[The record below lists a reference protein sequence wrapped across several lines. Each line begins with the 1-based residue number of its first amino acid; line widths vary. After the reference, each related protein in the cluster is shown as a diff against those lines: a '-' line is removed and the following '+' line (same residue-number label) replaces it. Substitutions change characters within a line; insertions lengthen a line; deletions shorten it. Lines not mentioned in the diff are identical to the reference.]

1 MLTTDTS
8 TGTDRIRAL
17 ERLRGLLPKGRFA
30 RSVSILAGGTAT
42 SQALGVLCAPLL
54 TRLYTTED
62 FGNYQIYFS
71 LLSFA
76 IVLACLRYE
85 LAVMLPE
92 NESEAANV
100 LGVAFACTLLMSL
113 ATGASAVWAASAT
126 HSLGK
131 IDALRRYMWIFPL
144 TVFAAGIYQA
154 LSYWAFRRKSFTSVS
169 RTKIL
174 QIATQILIQ
183 LGLGSLL
190 RIGLP
195 GLLFGDATGRIAGSV
210 SLVEDTGK
218 KQKIDWQSIT
228 PRAMWNAAVRYR
240 NFPFIS
246 SLSGFVTTA
255 GNSLPMLLIAQW
267 YGVQVLGW
275 LALADRV
282 MGAPSGLIGQA
293 VSQVYM
299 PEAASLARTDP
310 RGLRSLFQVTV
321 RKLVL
326 IPAVPCLIIVFFGP
340 ALFALV
346 FGEPWRE
353 AGNYARLLVIMHY
366 VNFIAWPFAPTLTL
380 LERQGQQLALDS
392 FRLAIPCVSIWLAAV
407 LKQNATQVVLIYGTS
422 SLLGHFAILGASW
435 FAIGRLIQR
444 HASGGAATMDAR
456 SR

>member
-1 MLTTDTS
+1 MATESIDS
-8 TGTDRIRAL
+8 DRIRTL
-17 ERLRGLLPKGRFA
+17 DRLRALLPKGRFA

-54 TRLYTTED
+54 TRLYSTED

-92 NESEAANV
+92 SESEAANV
-100 LGVAFACTLLMSL
+100 LGVAFGCTLMMSIL
-113 ATGASAVWAASAT
+113 TGASAVWASYT
-126 HSLGK
+126 TRSLGK
-131 IDALRRYMWIFPL
+131 IDALRHYMWIFPV

-154 LSYWAFRRKSFTSVS
+154 LSYWAFRGKSFTSVS

-174 QIATQILIQ
+174 QIATQILVQ
-183 LGLGSLL
+183 VGLGALL
-190 RIGLP
+190 RVGLP
-195 GLLFGDATGRIAGSV
+195 GLLFGDATGRLAGSA
-210 SLVEDTGK
+210 SLIKDTAK
-218 KQKIDWQSIT
+218 KEKIDWQSIT

-246 SLSGFVTTA
+246 SLSGFLTTA

-275 LALADRV
+275 LAIADRV

-310 RGLRSLFQVTV
+310 QGLRSLFRITI

-326 IPAVPCLIIVFFGP
+326 IPAIPCMIVVLFGP
-340 ALFALV
+340 TLFALV

-366 VNFIAWPFAPTLTL
+366 VNFVAWPFAPTLTI

-392 FRLAIPCVSIWLAAV
+392 FRVVIPCVSIWLAAV
-407 LKQNATQVVLIYGTS
+407 LKMSARNEVLVYATS
-422 SLLGHFAILGASW
+422 SLLGHIAILVASSFAIN
-435 FAIGRLIQR
+435 RLTR
-444 HASGGAATMDAR
+444 NHSSSDPLMVEGPP
-456 SR
+456 